1 MEIYPHS
8 SSRLKLCLVTA
19 RGARARARARR
30 SQPGEKF
37 EGNLKIFLMPIG
49 QSTLPDLCPI
59 VISGIHDEM

>member
-1 MEIYPHS
+1 MEILHFLQLMNQQFTLQVGIY
-8 SSRLKLCLVTA
+8 
-19 RGARARARARR
+19 ARARARR

-59 VISGIHDEM
+59 VISDIHDEM